1 MRPKEEQ
8 ADLSGSRHRQP
19 DHATLP
25 VASAHTTRAH
35 RALPVAPAMLE
46 ALLVNWFLPDTC
58 LVRVATV
65 GQPGAMRRITVHY
78 VNLLPVAGAGE
89 AHVDG
94 AANYSGKASQHRKH
108 QAEQSQQWR
117 GEIDSDGG
125 DGGAEGGVLEERG
138 DAAADAVESTA
149 VGRGGAGGVHVCLEE
164 FSAGDAMAHLP
175 YGRHFHWACALP
187 GSRLA
192 PHPAPA
198 HSAAPSSTRRGRGS
212 GRGR

>member
-8 ADLSGSRHRQP
+8 EDLSGSRHRQP

-94 AANYSGKASQHRKH
+94 AANYSGKQRSSVMELIHRWSMDINAWEAK
-108 QAEQSQQWR
+108 
-117 GEIDSDGG
+117 
-125 DGGAEGGVLEERG
+125 ERL
-138 DAAADAVESTA
+138 DQKLRNQMEAVIK
-149 VGRGGAGGVHVCLEE
+149 R
-164 FSAGDAMAHLP
+164 
-175 YGRHFHWACALP
+175 
-187 GSRLA
+187 
-192 PHPAPA
+192 
-198 HSAAPSSTRRGRGS
+198 
-212 GRGR
+212 